1 MQICLTLL
9 FLITLSIFVKGYIE
23 RELNNKTYKRSCKVL
38 YLPEKQTMDVDK
50 ILIRKKDSFDRNF
63 KNPIQKQ
70 FEESEIS
77 KKIND
82 KKNENILSSSLLPE
96 RGSRTDP
103 YY

>member
-1 MQICLTLL
+1 MKILLTLL

-23 RELNNKTYKRSCKVL
+23 REIKNKTQKRSCKVL

-50 ILIRKKDSFDRNF
+50 ILIRKEDNFDRNF
-63 KNPIQKQ
+63 TNPIQKQ

-82 KKNENILSSSLLPE
+82 KKNENISSSSLFPE